1 MLDTGA
7 LKDGYFCDFD
17 RNFAIGPATETA
29 RRAHAALWQAT
40 GETLTALRPGLRAR
54 DVHALLCD
62 GLQKRGMVPSGGRLG
77 HGLGATLTD

>member
-7 LKDGYFCDFD
+7 VKDGYFCDFD

-40 GETLTALRPGLRAR
+40 GETLAALCPGLRAR

-62 GLQKRGMVPSGGRLG
+62 GLQ
-77 HGLGATLTD
+77 